1 MAGASV
7 GNGVGMVGTA
17 VGCAGGE
24 SADPGVVVGA
34 SVAMVC
40 MVGAA
45 VGDGVPAARSGVTG
59 VGTATGLGA
68 GVGVATR

>member
-1 MAGASV
+1 
-7 GNGVGMVGTA
+7 MVTVA
-17 VGCAGGE
+17 VWSERRLAVLGGE

-40 MVGAA
+40 VVGAA
-45 VGDGVPAARSGVTG
+45 VRDGVPAARSGVTG